1 MGTSSSTATPRGVTW
16 RGGGTWLPPGYSC
29 PPRGLQ
35 TAAHTSATNSW
46 GKANS
51 PSTESRAQ
59 ASAAAVG
66 LHFAISTM
74 VAAAGGVGSGGGGGG
89 CRAGGARSS
98 THPARS
104 RGCPCSS
111 PAGRPRG
118 ARLLPPRRWAVGGM
132 GCQAWGCPVRHGPPQ
147 TGAGGCGGGGG
158 ASPPP
163 AAWLGPV
170 HAVAAFPSHWTLGPR
185 AGTCCCSA
193 SSARSYLSP
202 TVGWEGAQGW
212 VSKEKGARVMEDDQR
227 CPKMM
232 NVHPVTDIQG

>member
-1 MGTSSSTATPRGVTW
+1 MGTHSGPTPPVCVCEGGHVGTSSSTATPRGVTW
-16 RGGGTWLPPGYSC
+16 RRGGTWLPPGYSC

-132 GCQAWGCPVRHGPPQ
+132 GCQAWRCPVRHGPPRPVQ
-147 TGAGGCGGGGG
+147 GVVGVAGVPHLLLQRGWALCTQSQRFLPTGRSALGR
-158 ASPPP
+158 AL
-163 AAWLGPV
+163 AA
-170 HAVAAFPSHWTLGPR
+170 APR
-185 AGTCCCSA
+185 P
-193 SSARSYLSP
+193 LP
-202 TVGWEGAQGW
+202 
-212 VSKEKGARVMEDDQR
+212 D
-227 CPKMM
+227 
-232 NVHPVTDIQG
+232 HI